1 MTVIEL
7 VVVVALLGVMAGLVA
22 SSFASFD
29 RRPADTRATQAIDAF
44 IRRGRST
51 AIERATVVSIT
62 IDPAGK
68 RFWLEP
74 PDTTAV
80 LTLPNDA
87 TLVSRARRVHIRI
100 EPDGEVAIDEALFV
114 RDPSGTLPVAVG
126 R

>member
-7 VVVVALLGVMAGLVA
+7 VVVVALLGVIAGIVA
-22 SSFASFD
+22 PSFASFNP
-29 RRPADTRATQAIDAF
+29 RPAETRAIEAIDAL

-87 TLVSRARRVHIRI
+87 TLVSRARRVHVRI
-100 EPDGEVAIDEALFV
+100 EPDGEVATDEALFV
-114 RDPSGTLPVAVG
+114 RDPSGTLLVGVG

>member
-7 VVVVALLGVMAGLVA
+7 VVVVALLGIMAGIVA
-22 SSFASFD
+22 PSFASFNP
-29 RRPADTRATQAIDAF
+29 RSADTRAIETIDAL
-44 IRRGRST
+44 IRHGRST
-51 AIERATVVSIT
+51 AIERAMVVRIT

-74 PDTTAV
+74 PDTTSV
-80 LTLPNDA
+80 LNLPNDA
-87 TLVSRARRVHIRI
+87 TLLSRARRVHIRI

-114 RDPSGTLPVAVG
+114 RDASGTLLVAAG

>member
-22 SSFASFD
+22 PSFRSFN
-29 RRPADTRATQAIDAF
+29 RGPADTRATEAIDAL
-44 IRRGRST
+44 IRHGRST
-51 AIERATVVSIT
+51 AIERATLVSIT

-68 RFWLEP
+68 RFWLDP
-74 PDTTAV
+74 PDTTGV